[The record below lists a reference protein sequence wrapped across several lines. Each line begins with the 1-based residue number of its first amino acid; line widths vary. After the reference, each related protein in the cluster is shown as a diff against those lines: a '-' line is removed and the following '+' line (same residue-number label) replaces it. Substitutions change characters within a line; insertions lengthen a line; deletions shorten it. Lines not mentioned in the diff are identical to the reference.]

1 MTDLNVVPM
10 PSLGRGFIPQEYLPA
25 GKDEYYLRNEQSDTF
40 QGTWR
45 KLLPE
50 ELETLVKNGNTS
62 DNWEDLLVADRFN
75 PFHVKNCEFFGLVRI
90 GHIDDVS
97 LRHHDLQVPVG
108 ITNSRIVACD
118 IGDNTAIHNVRYL
131 SHYIIGSNVMLLNI
145 DEMQASNHAKFG
157 NGYLKDGEDEELRIW
172 LDLGNEA
179 GGRSVMPFDGMTPG
193 DAYLWS
199 RYREDQRLME
209 QLARFTQ
216 NRFDS
221 RRGHYGQVGDR
232 TVIKNTRIIKDVHV
246 GSAAYVKGA
255 NKLKNLTVRSTDEE
269 PSQIGEGVELVNGI
283 IAQGCHIFYG
293 CKAVR
298 FIMGP
303 CSNLKYGARLI
314 HSFLG
319 DNSTVSCCEIL
330 NNLIFPAH
338 EQHHNNSF
346 LIAST
351 VLGQSNIAAG
361 ATIGSNHN
369 SRANDGEILAGRG
382 FWPGLCT
389 SLKHSCRF
397 ASFTLLAKGD
407 YPAELNVSLPFSLLS
422 NDVARDRLLVL
433 PAYWWLYNAYALM
446 RNTWKFQHRDKRI
459 VKTQHVEFDFLAPD
473 TVEEIL
479 TARRLL
485 AVWTA
490 KARLHQAG
498 KTAHD
503 LRDDDLA
510 ASGAVLLDGAEHETV
525 DLAVRGEHIEH
536 SGREVVILKHR
547 KAWHAYR
554 EMLLY
559 YAVRNLMDWLEFHAG
574 AGLAEMASALDN
586 PRQDDWVNL
595 GGQLIPATDV
605 DALRDDIRTGR
616 LNDWDA
622 IHQRCDELWET
633 YPLQKQRHAFAVLLD
648 ILPEGNL
655 TADSWRD
662 ALDTAVAIQQGLA
675 KRTFESRRKDYT
687 NPFRRTTVRN
697 DEEHAA
703 VFGRPEDNAF
713 VRQIN
718 DDTARFNSRAEALKS
733 RS

>member
-1 MTDLNVVPM
+1 MTDLKVVPM
-10 PSLGRGFIPQEYLPA
+10 QSLGRQFVPREFLPPET
-25 GKDEYYLRNEQSDTF
+25 DEYHLRNRQLDAPPDAF
-40 QGTWR
+40 R
-45 KLLPE
+45 RLRPE
-50 ELETLVKNGNTS
+50 EIETLVKNGNTS
-62 DNWEDLLVADRFN
+62 DNWEEILVDDRFN
-75 PFHVKNCEFFGLVRI
+75 PLHVKNCEFFGLVRI
-90 GHIDDVS
+90 GHIEDVS

-145 DEMQASNHAKFG
+145 DEMQTSNHAKFG
-157 NGYLKDGEDEELRIW
+157 NGFVKDGEDEELRIRI
-172 LDLGNEA
+172 DLGNEA

-199 RYREDQRLME
+199 RYRQDRQLMDRLA
-209 QLARFTQ
+209 LITQ
-216 NRFDS
+216 GRFDS
-221 RRGHYGQVGDR
+221 QRGYYGQVGDR
-232 TVIKNTRIIKDVHV
+232 TVIKNCRIIKDVKF

-255 NKLKNLTVRSTDEE
+255 NKLKNLTINSTDEE

-314 HSFLG
+314 HSYLG

-407 YPAELNVSLPFSLLS
+407 YPAELNIPLPFSLLS
-422 NDVARDRLLVL
+422 NDVSRDRLLVM

-446 RNTWKFQHRDKRI
+446 RNTWKFQHRDKRV

-485 AVWTA
+485 AIWTA

-498 KTAHD
+498 NSTQD
-503 LRDDDLA
+503 LREDDLA
-510 ASGAVLLDGAEHETV
+510 ERGTTLLDGAEHETV
-525 DLAVRGEHIEH
+525 DLAVRGERMEH

-554 EMLLY
+554 DMLLY
-559 YAVRNLMDWLEFHAG
+559 YAVRNLMDWLEFHDG
-574 AGLAEMASALDN
+574 AAIAEMTDALDV
-586 PRQDDWVNL
+586 PRQADWVNL
-595 GGQLIPATDV
+595 GGQLIPAPDV
-605 DALRDDIRTGR
+605 DTLRADIRTGS
-616 LNDWDA
+616 LADWDA
-622 IHQRCDELWET
+622 IHARCDELSKA

-648 ILPEGNL
+648 LLPDGEL
-655 TADSWRD
+655 TAQVWPD
-662 ALDTAVAIQQGLA
+662 ALDRAVAIQKGLA
-675 KRTFESRRKDYT
+675 RRTFESRRKDYD
-687 NPFRRTTVRN
+687 NPFRRNTVGN
-697 DEEHAA
+697 DDEHAA
-703 VFGRPEDNAF
+703 VFGRPEDNPF
-713 VRQIN
+713 VQQIN
-718 DDTARFNSRAEALKS
+718 EDTARFTRRAETLKN
-733 RS
+733 RT